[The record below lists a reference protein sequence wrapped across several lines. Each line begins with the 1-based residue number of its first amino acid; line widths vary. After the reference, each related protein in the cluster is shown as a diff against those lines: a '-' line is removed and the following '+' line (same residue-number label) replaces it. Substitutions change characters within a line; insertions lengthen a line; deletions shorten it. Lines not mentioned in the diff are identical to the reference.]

1 MEGFTYTNIF
11 ETKGIEYLAI
21 ITFFAILVPFW
32 LLLNRQV
39 KINRQIQKTLDF
51 LTAGSLRIPQGLFFS
66 RFHAWTHLEKS
77 GLAKVGPDDFL
88 MKVTGDVKVLNL
100 RNHGEHVSKGEI
112 LATISQNNK
121 MLHLFSPISGRIV
134 ESNENL
140 IKDPALLNEDPY
152 TKGWL
157 YKIKPENWV
166 EETSGYYLAENAS
179 KWAEQEIVRLR
190 DFLAATAGNGSSGLS
205 AVVLQ
210 DGGELCAEPLAGL
223 PCEIWQA
230 FQENFLERKIHVPE
244 MNALSPY

>member
-39 KINRQIQKTLDF
+39 KITLQIQKSLDF

-88 MKVTGDVKVLNL
+88 MKVTGEVKVLNL
-100 RNHGEHVSKGEI
+100 RKHGEHVSKGDI
-112 LATISQNNK
+112 LATISQNDK
-121 MLHLFSPISGRIV
+121 MLHLYSPISGRIV
-134 ESNENL
+134 ESNDNL
-140 IKDPALLNEDPY
+140 IKDPAMLSEDPY
-152 TKGWL
+152 SKGWL

-166 EETSGYYLAENAS
+166 EETNAYYLAEGAS

-190 DFLAATAGNGSSGLS
+190 DFLATAAGNGSSGLS
-205 AVVLQ
+205 NIVLQ

-223 PCEIWQA
+223 PGEIWQA
-230 FQENFLERKIHVPE
+230 FQEDFLDRKSLVPHME
-244 MNALSPY
+244 AFSVS